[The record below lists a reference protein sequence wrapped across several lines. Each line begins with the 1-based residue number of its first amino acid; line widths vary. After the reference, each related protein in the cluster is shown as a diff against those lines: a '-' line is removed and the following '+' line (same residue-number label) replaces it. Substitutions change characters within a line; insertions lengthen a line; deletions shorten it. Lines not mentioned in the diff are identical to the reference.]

1 MATMQQVADRAG
13 VSIAT
18 VSFVVNG
25 NKRVSED
32 TRARVTA

>member
-25 NKRVSED
+25 TKY
-32 TRARVTA
+32 VTPATTAG